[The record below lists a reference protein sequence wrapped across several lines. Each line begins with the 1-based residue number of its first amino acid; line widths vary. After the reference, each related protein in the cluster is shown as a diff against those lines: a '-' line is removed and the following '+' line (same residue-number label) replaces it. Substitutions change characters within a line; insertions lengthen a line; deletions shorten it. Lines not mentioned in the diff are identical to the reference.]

1 MQLFFNINKFFLA
14 KKEKKYFLLIFFGIF
29 ITTILEL
36 ISIASIIP
44 VFNIII
50 LEQSPSIFNF
60 NFENF
65 KFDNNFK
72 LLTLSF
78 FIIIFI
84 IKNLFIAGF
93 SYFFTNF
100 IYELNI
106 RISNS
111 LFISS
116 LKQNHLFFSKENN
129 NNFLRT
135 VTDDVM
141 YTSIWLLSVINIVV
155 EIFFIFAISIYL
167 LWISYEIFLLCFGI
181 FFFSFLIYFRIFK
194 ERLKKWSIQNW
205 EANGK
210 IKQTVLEGISGIKD
224 IIIYHLEEY
233 FYNKFKFNSYL
244 YNKTRFKF
252 DFLNNIQKYWFET
265 ITVVALTISLIF
277 LILFDYNI
285 NNLIPIFGVFVFALF
300 RLLTS
305 FNRTML
311 QVQSIK
317 FYYPSILSVINSFI
331 IFETFKENSINE
343 TFEFRKNIEFKNL
356 SFFYEGTS
364 VKILK
369 NINFEI
375 IKSESIGIIGKNGS
389 GKSTLLNLIS
399 GLIKSSE
406 GEILIDGNYNLYSN
420 RKIWYKKISY
430 VQQNIFILDS
440 TIKQNICLEGEDKI
454 NYLKFN
460 KIFNDLEIN
469 KFFKDIINDKVGTNG
484 INLSGGQKQIISL
497 ARALYK
503 DSQIIILDEPSSALD
518 LENSTLLKKILLSLK
533 RQKTIIMVTH
543 DKDFYLDCFDKVIEI
558 DCGQINFLKK

>member
-1 MQLFFNINKFFLA
+1 MKLFFNINKFFFQE
-14 KKEKKYFLLIFFGIF
+14 KEKKYFILIFFGIL

-50 LEQSPSIFNF
+50 LEQSPSFFNF
-60 NFENF
+60 NFDNF
-65 KFDNNFK
+65 KFDNYYK
-72 LLTLSF
+72 LLTLSI

-84 IKNLFIAGF
+84 IKNIFIAVF
-93 SYFFTNF
+93 NYFFTNF

-106 RISNS
+106 KISNR

-116 LKQNHLFFSKENN
+116 LKQNYLFFLKANN
-129 NNFLRT
+129 TNFLRT

-141 YTSIWLLSVINIVV
+141 HASIWLLSIINIVV
-155 EIFFIFAISIYL
+155 EIFFIFSISIYL
-167 LWISYEIFLLCFGI
+167 LWISHEIFLLCFGI
-181 FFFSFLIYFRIFK
+181 FIFSFSIYFITFK
-194 ERLKKWSIQNW
+194 ERLKKWSIQHW

-210 IKQTVLEGISGIKD
+210 IKQTVIEGISGIKD
-224 IIIYHLEEY
+224 VIIYHLEDY
-233 FYNKFKFNSYL
+233 FYNRFKANIYL

-252 DFLNNIQKYWFET
+252 DFLNNIQKYWLET

-285 NNLIPIFGVFVFALF
+285 NNLIPVFGVFVFALF

-305 FNRTML
+305 FNRTVL
-311 QVQSIK
+311 HLHTIK
-317 FYYPSILSVINSFI
+317 FYYSSILSIINNFI
-331 IFETFKENSINE
+331 IFEASKEYSINKP
-343 TFEFRKNIEFKNL
+343 FEFKKNIEFKNL
-356 SFFYEGTS
+356 SFFYEGS
-364 VKILK
+364 SEKILK

-375 IKSESIGIIGKNGS
+375 KKGESIGIIGKNGS

-399 GLIKSSE
+399 GLIKTPE
-406 GEILIDGNYNLYSN
+406 GEILIDGSYNLYSN
-420 RKIWYKKISY
+420 RKIWYKIISY

-440 TIKQNICLEGEDKI
+440 NIKINICLEDESKI
-454 NYLKFN
+454 NHLKFN
-460 KIFNDLEIN
+460 KILHDLEIN
-469 KFFKDIINDKVGTNG
+469 KFFKDIEDDSVGSNG
-484 INLSGGQKQIISL
+484 TNLSGGQKQIISL

-533 RQKTIIMVTH
+533 KQKTIIMVTH
-543 DKDFYLDCFDKVIEI
+543 DKDFYFDCFDKVIEI
-558 DCGQINFLKK
+558 DCGQINFPKY

>member
-1 MQLFFNINKFFLA
+1 MNLIFNINKFFFK
-14 KKEKKYFLLIFFGIF
+14 KKEKKYFVLIFLGIF
-29 ITTILEL
+29 TTTILEL

-50 LEQSPSIFNF
+50 LEQFPSIFYF
-60 NFENF
+60 NFENL

-72 LLTLSF
+72 LLTLS
-78 FIIIFI
+78 IFI
-84 IKNLFIAGF
+84 LIFIVKNFFIAGF
-93 SYFFTNF
+93 NYFFINF

-116 LKQNHLFFSKENN
+116 LKQNYLFFSKENN

-141 YTSIWLLSVINIVV
+141 HTSIWLLSVINIVV
-155 EIFFIFAISIYL
+155 EIFFIFSISIYL

-181 FFFSFLIYFRIFK
+181 FIFSFSIYFITFK
-194 ERLKKWSIQNW
+194 ERLKRWSVQHW
-205 EANGK
+205 DANGK
-210 IKQTVLEGISGIKD
+210 IKQTVIEGISGIKD
-224 IIIYHLEEY
+224 IIIYHLEDQ
-233 FYNKFKFNSYL
+233 FYNKFKLNSYL

-252 DFLNNIQKYWFET
+252 DFLNNIQKYWLET
-265 ITVVALTISLIF
+265 ITVVALTVSLIF
-277 LILFDYNI
+277 LILFNYNI
-285 NNLIPIFGVFVFALF
+285 NNLIPVFGVFVFALF

-305 FNRTML
+305 FNRVML

-331 IFETFKENSINE
+331 IFEPFKENSRNE
-343 TFEFRKNIEFKNL
+343 SFEFQKNIEFKNI
-356 SFFYEGTS
+356 SFFYEGS
-364 VKILK
+364 SKKILK

-375 IKSESIGIIGKNGS
+375 KRGESIGILGKNGS

-406 GEILIDGNYNLYSN
+406 GEILIDGINNLYSN
-420 RKIWYKKISY
+420 RKIWYEKVSY

-440 TIKQNICLEGEDKI
+440 TIKENICLTEEDKI

-460 KIFNDLEIN
+460 KILRDLEIN

-503 DSQIIILDEPSSALD
+503 DSQILILDEPSSALD
-518 LENSTLLKKILLSLK
+518 LKNSEILKDMLLSLK
-533 RQKTIIMVTH
+533 KQKTIIIVTH
-543 DKDFYLDCFDKVIEI
+543 DKDFYFDCFDKIIEI
-558 DCGQINFLKK
+558 DYGQINFLKK

>member
-1 MQLFFNINKFFLA
+1 MQFFFNINKYFLQ
-14 KKEKKYFLLIFFGIF
+14 KKERKNFLLIFFGIF

-36 ISIASIIP
+36 VSIASIIP

-50 LEQSPSIFNF
+50 LDQFPSIFFF
-60 NFENF
+60 NFENY

-72 LLTLSF
+72 LLALSV
-78 FIIIFI
+78 FILIFVV
-84 IKNLFIAGF
+84 KNLFIAGF
-93 SYFFTNF
+93 NYFFINF

-116 LKQNHLFFSKENN
+116 LKQNYLFFTKKNN
-129 NNFLRT
+129 NSFLRT
-135 VTDDVM
+135 VTDDVTN
-141 YTSIWLLSVINIVV
+141 TSVWLLSVVNIVV

-181 FFFSFLIYFRIFK
+181 FIFSFSIYFMTFK
-194 ERLKKWSIQNW
+194 ERLKKWSIQHW
-205 EANGK
+205 DANGK
-210 IKQTVLEGISGIKD
+210 IKQTVIEGISGIKD
-224 IIIYHLEEY
+224 IIIYHLEDQ
-233 FYNKFKFNSYL
+233 FYNKFKLNSYL
-244 YNKTRFKF
+244 FNKTRFKF
-252 DFLNNIQKYWFET
+252 DFLNNIQKHWLET
-265 ITVVALTISLIF
+265 ITVVALTLSLIF
-277 LILFDYNI
+277 LILFNYNI
-285 NNLIPIFGVFVFALF
+285 NTLIPVFGVFVFALF

-305 FNRTML
+305 FNRVML

-317 FYYPSILSVINSFI
+317 FYYPSILSVINNF
-331 IFETFKENSINE
+331 T
-343 TFEFRKNIEFKNL
+343 TFESSNEYSTNKSFEFKKNIECKNL
-356 SFFYEGTS
+356 SFFYEKS
-364 VKILK
+364 SDKILK
-369 NINFEI
+369 DINFQV
-375 IKSESIGIIGKNGS
+375 KKGESIGITGKNGS

-406 GEILIDGNYNLYSN
+406 GEISIDGSYNLYSN
-420 RKIWYKKISY
+420 RKIWHEKISY

-440 TIKQNICLEGEDKI
+440 TIKENICLVEEDKI

-460 KIFNDLEIN
+460 KILRDLEIN

-503 DSQIIILDEPSSALD
+503 DSQILILDEPSSALD
-518 LENSTLLKKILLSLK
+518 LENSKILKKILLSLK
-533 RQKTIIMVTH
+533 KQKTIIMVTH
-543 DKDFYLDCFDKVIEI
+543 DKDFYFDCFDKIIDI

>member
-1 MQLFFNINKFFLA
+1 MKLFFNINKFFFQER
-14 KKEKKYFLLIFFGIF
+14 EKKYFILIFFGIF
-29 ITTILEL
+29 TTTILEL

-50 LEQSPSIFNF
+50 LEQTPSIFNF
-60 NFENF
+60 NFYNSS
-65 KFDNNFK
+65 FDNNLK
-72 LLTLSF
+72 LLTLSI
-78 FIIIFI
+78 FIIIFV
-84 IKNLFIAGF
+84 IKNLFIAVF
-93 SYFFTNF
+93 NYFFINF

-106 RISNS
+106 RISNR
-111 LFISS
+111 LFVSS
-116 LKQNHLFFSKENN
+116 LKQNYLFFLKENN
-129 NNFLRT
+129 TNFLRT

-141 YTSIWLLSVINIVV
+141 HTSIWLLSIINIAV
-155 EIFFIFAISIYL
+155 EIFFIFSISIYL

-181 FFFSFLIYFRIFK
+181 FIFSFSIYFIIFK
-194 ERLKKWSIQNW
+194 ERLKKWSIEHW

-210 IKQTVLEGISGIKD
+210 IKQTVIEGVSGIKD
-224 IIIYHLEEY
+224 VIIYHLEDY

-244 YNKTRFKF
+244 FNKTRFKF
-252 DFLNNIQKYWFET
+252 DFLNNIQKYWLET
-265 ITVVALTISLIF
+265 LTVVALTTSLIF

-285 NNLIPIFGVFVFALF
+285 NKLIPVFGVFVFALF

-305 FNRTML
+305 FNRTINQL
-311 QVQSIK
+311 QSIK
-317 FYYPSILSVINSFI
+317 FYYPSILSVINNFI
-331 IFETFKENSINE
+331 IFEASKEYSINKK
-343 TFEFRKNIEFKNL
+343 FEFKKNIEFKNL
-356 SFFYEGTS
+356 SFFYEGS
-364 VKILK
+364 SEKILK

-375 IKSESIGIIGKNGS
+375 KKGESIGIVGKNGS

-406 GEILIDGNYNLYSN
+406 GEILIDGSYDLYSN
-420 RKIWYKKISY
+420 RKIWYEKISY

-440 TIKQNICLEGEDKI
+440 NVKKNICLEDENKI
-454 NYLKFN
+454 DHLKFN
-460 KIFNDLEIN
+460 KILHDLEIN

-503 DSQIIILDEPSSALD
+503 DSQIIILDEPTSALD

-543 DKDFYLDCFDKVIEI
+543 DKDFYFDCFDKVIEI

>member
-1 MQLFFNINKFFLA
+1 MKLFFNINNFFFQE
-14 KKEKKYFLLIFFGIF
+14 KEKKYIILIIFGIL
-29 ITTILEL
+29 TTTTLEL

-50 LEQSPSIFNF
+50 LEQSPSFLNF
-60 NFENF
+60 NFDNF
-65 KFDNNFK
+65 KFDNYYK
-72 LLTLSF
+72 LLTLSI

-84 IKNLFIAGF
+84 IKNLFIAAF
-93 SYFFTNF
+93 NYFFINF

-106 RISNS
+106 RISNR

-116 LKQNHLFFSKENN
+116 LKQNYLFFLKENN
-129 NNFLRT
+129 TNFLRT

-141 YTSIWLLSVINIVV
+141 HTSSWLLSIINIVV
-155 EIFFIFAISIYL
+155 EIFFIFSISIYL

-181 FFFSFLIYFRIFK
+181 FIFSFLIYFITFK
-194 ERLKKWSIQNW
+194 ERLKKWSIQHW

-210 IKQTVLEGISGIKD
+210 IKQTVIEGISGIKD
-224 IIIYHLEEY
+224 VIIYHLEDY
-233 FYNKFKFNSYL
+233 FYNRFKANTYL

-252 DFLNNIQKYWFET
+252 DFLNNVQKYWLET

-285 NNLIPIFGVFVFALF
+285 NNLIPVFGVFVFALF

-311 QVQSIK
+311 NLQNVK
-317 FYYPSILSVINSFI
+317 FYYPSILSVINNFI
-331 IFETFKENSINE
+331 IFEAFKEHSINKQ
-343 TFEFRKNIEFKNL
+343 FEFKKNIELKNL

-364 VKILK
+364 EKILK

-375 IKSESIGIIGKNGS
+375 KKGESIGIVGKNGS
-389 GKSTLLNLIS
+389 GKSTLLNIIS

-406 GEILIDGNYNLYSN
+406 GEILIDGSYDLYSN
-420 RKIWYKKISY
+420 RKIWYEKISY

-440 TIKQNICLEGEDKI
+440 NVKKNICLEDENKI
-454 NYLKFN
+454 NHLKFN
-460 KIFNDLEIN
+460 KILHDLEIN
-469 KFFKDIINDKVGTNG
+469 KFFKDIKDDAVSANG
-484 INLSGGQKQIISL
+484 VNLSGGQKQVISL

-518 LENSTLLKKILLSLK
+518 IENSELLKKILLSLK
-533 RQKTIIMVTH
+533 KQKTIIMVTH
-543 DKDFYLDCFDKVIEI
+543 DKDFYFDCFDKVIEI
-558 DCGQINFLKK
+558 DCGQINFLKN

>member
-1 MQLFFNINKFFLA
+1 MKLLFNINKFFFQE
-14 KKEKKYFLLIFFGIF
+14 KEKKYFILIFFGIL

-50 LEQSPSIFNF
+50 LEQSPSFLNF
-60 NFENF
+60 NLDNF
-65 KFDNNFK
+65 KFDNYYK
-72 LLTLSF
+72 LLTLSI

-84 IKNLFIAGF
+84 IKNLFIAVF
-93 SYFFTNF
+93 NYFFINF

-106 RISNS
+106 RISNR

-116 LKQNHLFFSKENN
+116 LKQNYLFFLKENN
-129 NNFLRT
+129 TNFLRT

-141 YTSIWLLSVINIVV
+141 HTSSWLLSIINIVV

-181 FFFSFLIYFRIFK
+181 FIFSFLIYFITFK
-194 ERLKKWSIQNW
+194 ERLKKWSIQHW

-210 IKQTVLEGISGIKD
+210 IKQTVIEGSSGIKD
-224 IIIYHLEEY
+224 VIIYHLQDY
-233 FYNKFKFNSYL
+233 FYNRFKANTYL

-252 DFLNNIQKYWFET
+252 DFLNNVQKYWLET
-265 ITVVALTISLIF
+265 ITVAALTISLIF

-285 NNLIPIFGVFVFALF
+285 NNLIPVFGVFVFALF

-311 QVQSIK
+311 QLQSIK
-317 FYYPSILSVINSFI
+317 FYYPSILSVINNFI
-331 IFETFKENSINE
+331 IFESSNEHSISKP
-343 TFEFRKNIEFKNL
+343 FEFKKNIEFKNL
-356 SFFYEGTS
+356 SFFYEGS
-364 VKILK
+364 FEKILK

-375 IKSESIGIIGKNGS
+375 KKGESMGIVGKNGS
-389 GKSTLLNLIS
+389 GKSTLLNIIS

-406 GEILIDGNYNLYSN
+406 GEILIDGSYDLYSN
-420 RKIWYKKISY
+420 RKVWYEKISY

-440 TIKQNICLEGEDKI
+440 DVKKNICLEDENKI
-454 NYLKFN
+454 NHLKLN
-460 KIFNDLEIN
+460 KILHDLEIS
-469 KFFKDIINDKVGTNG
+469 KFFKEIKDDAVSANG
-484 INLSGGQKQIISL
+484 INLSEGQKQVISL

-533 RQKTIIMVTH
+533 KQKTIIMVTH
-543 DKDFYLDCFDKVIEI
+543 DKDFYFDCFDKVIEI